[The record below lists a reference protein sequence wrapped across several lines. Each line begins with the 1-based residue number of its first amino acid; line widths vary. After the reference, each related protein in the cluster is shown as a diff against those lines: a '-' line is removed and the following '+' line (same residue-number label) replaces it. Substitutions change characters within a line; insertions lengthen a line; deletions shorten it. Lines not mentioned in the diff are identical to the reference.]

1 MNSDWIRSTRH
12 GSVWTQSVAP
22 RLSSSRWS
30 VVECGAVRSPRTTG
44 PCTNRCSGSS
54 AMPPS
59 YPLCLQGSAQPADQ
73 RVAAGNDVVRRAK
86 LIVGVRLGGV
96 ARPKVDRWD
105 AHRAE
110 PRHISPPQLG
120 RRFTADRAKEFCRRR
135 LIQTWSGTSGDIED
149 ADRITVQNF
158 ADVRLSLGGRFVGCE
173 PVVDLDQAAI
183 GDHIARNAA
192 IDRDGVQPFTIGQTV
207 DLDLSR
213 L

>member
-30 VVECGAVRSPRTTG
+30 VVEC
-44 PCTNRCSGSS
+44 
-54 AMPPS
+54 
-59 YPLCLQGSAQPADQ
+59 
-73 RVAAGNDVVRRAK
+73 VATGNDVVRRAK

-120 RRFTADRAKEFCRRR
+120 SRFTPNRAKEFCGRR
-135 LIQTWSGTSGDIED
+135 LIQAWSGTSGDIED
-149 ADRITVQNF
+149 ANRIAVQNF
-158 ADVRLSLGGRFVGCE
+158 ADVRLGLGGRFVGCE
-173 PVVDLDQAAI
+173 PVVDFELAAI
-183 GDHIARNAA
+183 GDHIARN
-192 IDRDGVQPFTIGQTV
+192 
-207 DLDLSR
+207 
-213 L
+213 